1 MSGEIGKGMLAAAN
15 SPVRAVLTSIAAGV
29 TLTLV
34 IWIASQLSHVAYAL
48 PALDRRV
55 LTMEARDGVALEQA
69 AATREALA
77 VLRTQLIA
85 VQEELRMLRRDVA
98 LPRRGEL

>member
-1 MSGEIGKGMLAAAN
+1 MGELQKGVLAAAN
-15 SPVRAVLTSIAAGV
+15 SPVRAVLTSIAGGL

-34 IWIASQLSHVAYAL
+34 LWMASQLSHVAYAL

-55 LTMEARDGVALEQA
+55 ATMEARDAVALEQA

-77 VLRTQLIA
+77 VLRTQIA
-85 VQEELRMLRRDVA
+85 GVQEELRMLRRDMS
-98 LPRRGEL
+98 PTRTREP